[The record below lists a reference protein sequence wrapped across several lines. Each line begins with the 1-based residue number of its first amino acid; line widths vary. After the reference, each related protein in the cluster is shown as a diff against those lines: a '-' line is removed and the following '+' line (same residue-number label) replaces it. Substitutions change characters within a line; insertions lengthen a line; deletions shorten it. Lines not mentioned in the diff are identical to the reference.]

1 MRARTHAAAQARATD
16 DWALRRSYA
25 SPSAAATP
33 RGGTPAASLRGTP
46 RGTPAATPLRGAPPS
61 SGGAKRPREGAAAG
75 TDAHAS
81 TPLEDAR
88 APKQPAVRGSIT
100 DDLLNL

>member
-1 MRARTHAAAQARATD
+1 VLPVQARGSD
-16 DWALRRSYA
+16 DWALQRSYA

-46 RGTPAATPLRGAPPS
+46 RGTPAATPLRGATPA
-61 SGGAKRPREGAAAG
+61 SGGAKRPREAAA
-75 TDAHAS
+75 
-81 TPLEDAR
+81 TPVDNSR
-88 APKQPAVRGSIT
+88 AAKQPAVGGSIT